1 MKTAEQA
8 LVESILDGL
17 ASEDISV
24 IEKAAH
30 VAEQVDSYREHVA
43 ATGPKIEKGIHPM
56 TKHDELIRAIA
67 KNVVDRATPAVF
79 DKSAYVKAIER
90 RVAEVHGVTPAD
102 GDRVYPSAFTRTI
115 VEDEIGQTLFKAMRA
130 AKGPEVDPPEDEVAE
145 APVSRG
151 KAHDEM
157 QALADRHHRANPHL
171 SAARAYAD
179 VYADKANA
187 DLKNRVIAEHLSPK
201 LRTPPGR
208 VVQVAPARAANH
220 GTMARTA

>member
-43 ATGPKIEKGIHPM
+43 ATGPKIEKGIPM

-90 RVAEVHGVTPAD
+90 RAAEIRKAGRTDAQ
-102 GDRVYPSAFTRTI
+102 AFTDCITG
-115 VEDEIGQTLFKAMRA
+115 DEVGQTLFKAMRA

>member
-30 VAEQVDSYREHVA
+30 VAEQVDSYRDHVA
-43 ATGPKIEKGIHPM
+43 ATGPKIEKGIPM

-115 VEDEIGQTLFKAMRA
+115 VEDEIGQTLFKAMRF
-130 AKGPEVDPPEDEVAE
+130 AKGPEVDPPQDEAAE

-171 SAARAYAD
+171 SAARAYAN

-187 DLKNRVIAEHLSPK
+187 ELKNRVIGEHLSPK
-201 LRTPPGR
+201 MRTPPGHA
-208 VVQVAPARAANH
+208 VQVAPSRSANH
-220 GTMARTA
+220 ATMVRTS